1 MRMKYNNVSVLEIF
15 KIYHILKIPVILK
28 CKISKSCVLLPIPS
42 AIQFY
47 TKIFPSIWSSFD
59 DFSVNLYKDCNTLGA
74 YLPQKYLTWECI
86 YEEDK
91 PKYLI
96 KL

>member
-1 MRMKYNNVSVLEIF
+1 M
-15 KIYHILKIPVILK
+15 
-28 CKISKSCVLLPIPS
+28 KISKSWVFSPPVPS

-47 TKIFPSIWSSFD
+47 TKSSQGFDLHLMTCLSIFPKI
-59 DFSVNLYKDCNTLGA
+59 VIP
-74 YLPQKYLTWECI
+74 LPSTYHKKYFQQECI